1 VVQGKNRA
9 IVMHSQTKI
18 DDAAVMPG
26 GFKASG
32 VHCGVKPSAP
42 DLALISSDS
51 PCESAGT
58 FTTNRA
64 AAACVHFCRSRL
76 EAESARAIVVN
87 SGNANACTGASG
99 MRDTETMAQLAADAL
114 GVRAA
119 EVFVSSTGPIGV
131 PLPMDLIQA
140 GVRDAAQSLSPG
152 GGLDAATAILTTD
165 TRPKHATAEVFVD
178 DVAIRVTGIAKGSG
192 MIHPNMATMLCYLL
206 TDAAVDKANLQA
218 LLEKSVQQSFNR
230 ISVDGDQSTND
241 TVLLLGN
248 GSAGNATLHAG
259 HPAWDRFAGAVDAI
273 TKDLALRIVRDGE
286 GATKLVSVQ
295 VSGAATPGDADR
307 VARSVANSLLVKT
320 SWAGNDP
327 NWGRVLCA
335 TGYAGVPVQLEKI
348 DISYD
353 AVPAVIGGESAG
365 TPAATLRDVVEQD
378 EFTVAIQLHIGPGE
392 AVVYACD
399 TTENYVRINAEE

>member
-1 VVQGKNRA
+1 
-9 IVMHSQTKI
+9 M
-18 DDAAVMPG
+18 
-26 GFKASG
+26 
-32 VHCGVKPSAP
+32 
-42 DLALISSDS
+42 
-51 PCESAGT
+51 
-58 FTTNRA
+58 
-64 AAACVHFCRSRL
+64 
-76 EAESARAIVVN
+76 
-87 SGNANACTGASG
+87 
-99 MRDTETMAQLAADAL
+99 
-114 GVRAA
+114 
-119 EVFVSSTGPIGV
+119 
-131 PLPMDLIQA
+131 
-140 GVRDAAQSLSPG
+140 
-152 GGLDAATAILTTD
+152 
-165 TRPKHATAEVFVD
+165 FVD

-286 GATKLVSVQ
+286 GAPKLVSVQ

-353 AVPAVIGGESAG
+353 TVPAVIGGESAG
-365 TPAATLRDVVEQD
+365 TPASTLRDVVEQD
-378 EFTVAIQLHIGPGE
+378 EFTVAIQLHIGSGE